1 MNTGK
6 VKGKYQMDDR
16 VDDRKWP
23 MTVNDE
29 QLRAITG
36 AGSFGKNIR
45 VFTFAL
51 SVMLSVT
58 ISVTLSVTIFVA
70 LSVTL
75 SVTLSVMLFVTF
87 SLTVSVAFS
96 RAPLSVCSPAF
107 RLYS

>member
-1 MNTGK
+1 MDDN
-6 VKGKYQMDDR
+6 DDR

-23 MTVNDE
+23 MTVDDE

-36 AGSFGKNIR
+36 AGSFGQNIR

-58 ISVTLSVTIFVA
+58 ISVTIFVA
-70 LSVTL
+70 
-75 SVTLSVMLFVTF
+75 LSVMLFVTF

-107 RLYS
+107 RLCS